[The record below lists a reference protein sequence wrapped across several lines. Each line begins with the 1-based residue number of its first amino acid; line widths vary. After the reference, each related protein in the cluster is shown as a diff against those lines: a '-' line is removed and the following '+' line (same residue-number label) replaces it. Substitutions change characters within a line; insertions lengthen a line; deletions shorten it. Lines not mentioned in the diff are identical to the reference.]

1 MLRNRNDTPQAGAS
15 TIALQA
21 LTFQLADDGYRQRF
35 LAQCGIEPQHLPDMV
50 HRTDF
55 LAGILD
61 MMLRDESLLLA
72 FCADTGLDPEE
83 VERASL
89 TLSRTGNA

>member
-1 MLRNRNDTPQAGAS
+1 MLRNRNDTPQADAS
-15 TIALQA
+15 TIALRA

-35 LAQCGIEPQHLPDMV
+35 LAQCGVEPQQLSDMV
-50 HRTDF
+50 HQIGF

-72 FCADTGLDPEE
+72 FCADAGLDPQQ
-83 VERASL
+83 VERASA
-89 TLSRTGNA
+89 TLSRTDNA